1 MKKIV
6 LITGAS
12 RGIGADIARVFAQNG
27 YSVALHY
34 NKSKDRAEKLCSLLK
49 ENGCDAYLL
58 QGDLNEKGVPQKIVS
73 DTIEHFGK
81 LDVLINNAGAALVAP
96 FLDTSDE
103 AGEALIRTDL
113 TAAIECS
120 KYAAADM
127 VRRKSGKI
135 INISSV
141 WGISGASCE
150 VYYSAAKAGLL
161 GFTKALAAELS
172 PSGVQVNAIAPG
184 VIDTEM
190 NNNLTQA
197 EKTELIGEI
206 PAGRMGSGYEIAKA
220 ALFLAS
226 ADADYITGQVLNI
239 SGGFLI

>member
-12 RGIGADIARVFAQNG
+12 RGIGADIARVFAQSG
-27 YSVALHY
+27 YAVALHY
-34 NKSKDRAEKLCSLLK
+34 NKSKDRAEELCDLLK
-49 ENGCDAYLL
+49 QNGCDAYLL
-58 QGDLNEKGVPQKIVS
+58 QGDLSQKGVPQKIVF
-73 DTIEHFGK
+73 DTIDHFGK
-81 LDVLINNAGAALVAP
+81 LDVLINNAGASLVAP

-103 AGEALIRTDL
+103 AGEMLIKTDL
-113 TAAIECS
+113 TAAIECA

-161 GFTKALAAELS
+161 GFTKALASELA

-190 NNNLTQA
+190 NAHLTRA
-197 EKTELIGEI
+197 EKEELVGEI
-206 PAGRMGSGYEIAKA
+206 PAGRMGGGYDIAKA

-226 ADADYITGQVLNI
+226 ADADYITGQVLNV

>member
-27 YSVALHY
+27 YAVVLHY
-34 NKSKDRAEKLCSLLK
+34 NKSKDRAEELCDLLRQ
-49 ENGCDAYLL
+49 NGCDAYLL
-58 QGDLNEKGVPQKIVS
+58 QGDLSQKGVPQKIVF

-81 LDVLINNAGAALVAP
+81 LDVLINNAGSSLVAP

-103 AGEALIRTDL
+103 AGETLIKTDL
-113 TAAIECS
+113 TAAIECA

-127 VRRKSGKI
+127 VRRKNGKI

-150 VYYSAAKAGLL
+150 VYYSAAKAGII
-161 GFTKALAAELS
+161 GFTKALASELA

-190 NNNLTQA
+190 NNNLSQA
-197 EKTELIGEI
+197 EKAELIGEI
-206 PAGRMGSGYEIAKA
+206 PAGRIGSGYDIAKA

-226 ADADYITGQVLNI
+226 ADADYITGQVLNV